1 MNDPEWSFEREEYL
15 PKPDHRGFW
24 AVFLAVAFGALLVAF
39 TVGVMVG
46 ARFG

>member
-1 MNDPEWSFEREEYL
+1 MNYDGSEM
-15 PKPDHRGFW
+15 RGCIPLLF
-24 AVFLAVAFGALLVAF
+24 AVAFGALLVAF